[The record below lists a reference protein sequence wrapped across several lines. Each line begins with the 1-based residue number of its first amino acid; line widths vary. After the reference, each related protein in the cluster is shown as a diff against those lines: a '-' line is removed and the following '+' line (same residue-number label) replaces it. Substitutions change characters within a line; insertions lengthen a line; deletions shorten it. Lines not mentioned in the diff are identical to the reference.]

1 MNAIT
6 KIIRE
11 YPGTYGITF
20 VYYMFTN
27 IYIIES
33 DVGLI
38 VVDTGLAG
46 NTRKILRAIKNLG
59 YQPHDLLYII
69 LTHAHLDHFGC
80 AAPLKNK
87 TGAQVVGHRA
97 DVKFFEKGG
106 IGAMPRIL
114 PDESKINTFF
124 QGRFLGAPPVKIDKA
139 LEDGDRIG
147 EWEIIHTPG
156 HTPGTINLFSE
167 RRKLLIA
174 GGWAISGKTNI
185 DQSRYRNP
193 FVGYISS
200 NPSQLQ
206 SSRLR
211 LAKLDFDT
219 LLCSHFPPR
228 LFPTLRR
235 QLRLIKE
242 Q

>member
-11 YPGTYGITF
+11 YPGTDGITF
-20 VYYMFTN
+20 IYFMFTN

-33 DVGLI
+33 DVGLL

-46 NTRKILRAIKNLG
+46 NTWKIIRAIKRLG
-59 YQPHDLLYII
+59 YQPNDLLYII

-80 AAPLKNK
+80 AAPLKRK
-87 TGAQVVGHRA
+87 TGAQVVGHHA

-106 IGAMPRIL
+106 MGAMPRIL
-114 PDESKINTFF
+114 PDEPKLNMFF
-124 QGRFLGAPPVKIDKA
+124 QGKLLGAPPVKIDLA
-139 LEDGDRIG
+139 LDDGDRIG

-167 RRKLLIA
+167 KRKLLIT
-174 GGWAISGKTNI
+174 GGWAIPGKTNI
-185 DQSRYRNP
+185 DESKYRNP

-200 NPSQLQ
+200 SPGQLQ
-206 SSRLR
+206 SSRMR
-211 LAKLDFDT
+211 LARLDFDT

-228 LFPTLRR
+228 LFPLIRR
-235 QLRLIKE
+235 QLRLLKD
-242 Q
+242 